1 MSFDQARTE
10 LVLQFALLVAG
21 EEDSPYDRQLGPI
34 HLLKYVYLADLVNVR
49 RNGGEI
55 FTGADWRFH
64 NFGPWSNAIHEVIDP
79 ALRKIGAE
87 KLKFASDYGE
97 DDWVRYSVRDDCLL
111 TEKGRSLPACIAME
125 LRRDVH
131 KFGKDTPALLDY
143 VYKTKPMLSASPN
156 DYLDFSLEVESSTAM
171 TQERQ
176 QLKIDKLSA
185 RKRKQFR
192 ERLGKLRKEHQRR
205 KTARPN
211 LLDPVASRRHD
222 DIYEEGI
229 AWLDQLA
236 GPPIESGD
244 RLVEFSGEV
253 WNSPTRKGGDVS

>member
-1 MSFDQARTE
+1 MSIDQARTE

-21 EEDSPYDRQLGPI
+21 EEDSPFDRQLGPI
-34 HLLKYVYLADLVNVR
+34 HLLKYVYLADLVNAR
-49 RNGGEI
+49 RNGGEV
-55 FTGADWRFH
+55 FTGANWRFH
-64 NFGPWSNAIHEVIDP
+64 KFGPWSNAIHEVIDP
-79 ALRKIGAE
+79 ALGKIGAE
-87 KLKFASDYGE
+87 KLKFNSDYGE

-111 TEKGRSLPACIAME
+111 TEKGRALPAWITME
-125 LRRDVH
+125 LQRDVH

-156 DYLDFSLEVESSTAM
+156 DYLDFSLEAKSSTEK
-171 TQERQ
+171 TQEQQ
-176 QLKIDKLSA
+176 QLRVDKLSA
-185 RKRKQFR
+185 KKRKRFR

-205 KTARPN
+205 KTARLN
-211 LLDPVASRRHD
+211 LLDPVASPRHD

>member
-34 HLLKYVYLADLVNVR
+34 HLIKYVYLADLANAR
-49 RNGGEI
+49 RTDGEV
-55 FTGADWRFH
+55 FTGADWRFYK
-64 NFGPWSNAIHEVIDP
+64 FGPWSNAIHEVIDP
-79 ALRKIGAE
+79 ALEKIGAK

-111 TEKGRSLPACIAME
+111 TEKGRSIPAWIALE

-156 DYLDFSLEVESSTAM
+156 DYLDFSLEADSSTEM
-171 TQERQ
+171 MRERQ
-176 QLKIDKLSA
+176 QLRVDRLSA
-185 RKRKQFR
+185 RKRKRFR
-192 ERLGKLRKEHQRR
+192 ERLRKLRNEQQKN

-211 LLDPVASRRHD
+211 LLDPVASPRHD
-222 DIYEEGI
+222 DIYEEGL

-236 GPPIESGD
+236 GPPLESGD
-244 RLVEFSGEV
+244 CLAEFSGEV

>member
-1 MSFDQARTE
+1 MPIDQARTE

-21 EEDSPYDRQLGPI
+21 EEDSPFDRQLGPI
-34 HLLKYVYLADLVNVR
+34 HLLKYVYLADLVNAR
-49 RNGGEI
+49 RNDGKV

-64 NFGPWSNAIHEVIDP
+64 NFGPWSNAIHAVIDP
-79 ALRKIGAE
+79 ALRKIGAK
-87 KLKFASDYGE
+87 KLEFKSDYGE
-97 DDWVRYSVRDDCLL
+97 DDWIRYSVRDDCLL
-111 TEKGRSLPACIAME
+111 TEKGNSLPAWIARE

-156 DYLDFSLEVESSTAM
+156 DFLDFSLEASSSTDM
-171 TQERQ
+171 MRERE
-176 QLKIDKLSA
+176 QLRVDQLSA
-185 RKRKQFR
+185 RKRKRFR
-192 ERLGKLRKEHQRR
+192 ERLGNLRNEQQRK

-236 GPPIESGD
+236 GPQLESGD
-244 RLVEFSGEV
+244 CLVEFSGEV

>member
-1 MSFDQARTE
+1 
-10 LVLQFALLVAG
+10 
-21 EEDSPYDRQLGPI
+21 
-34 HLLKYVYLADLVNVR
+34 
-49 RNGGEI
+49 
-55 FTGADWRFH
+55 
-64 NFGPWSNAIHEVIDP
+64 
-79 ALRKIGAE
+79 
-87 KLKFASDYGE
+87 
-97 DDWVRYSVRDDCLL
+97 
-111 TEKGRSLPACIAME
+111 ME